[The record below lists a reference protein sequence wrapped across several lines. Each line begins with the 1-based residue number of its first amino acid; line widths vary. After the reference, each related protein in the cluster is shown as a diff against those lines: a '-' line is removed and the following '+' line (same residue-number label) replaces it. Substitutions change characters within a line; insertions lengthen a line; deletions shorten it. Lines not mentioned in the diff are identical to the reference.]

1 MTTHPLHRGRL
12 CAAALGL
19 ALLAAVGVAGC
30 SGGGTKNA
38 SSTATSGGLSRSD
51 ANAGAAGV
59 APNEAAPDQGAGKA
73 QSSVPGADAAAPPAS
88 GGAPAKV
95 PVLPAVIQRSIIH
108 TGDITVRVPDVNQAA
123 TQAEALADAA
133 GGYLGG
139 DDRQIDAGQSTAT
152 LTLRVSA
159 DRFDATLTAIAR
171 LGKEQS
177 RNVSTQDVTSEVI
190 DIAAR
195 LRTQQAS
202 VARIQ
207 ALLAKAT
214 TIGEIVSIESELT
227 QREADLESLEAQQ
240 AKLGDL
246 TTLST
251 ITATLLGPQ
260 AQLAVVKKT
269 EHKSG
274 FVAGLSRGWHTFLSS
289 MAWLLTVLGAILP
302 FAIGIAL
309 IAWLARFLFRRVQA
323 RRPSDGTRVAAAEA
337 SPPPASGS

>member
-1 MTTHPLHRGRL
+1 M
-12 CAAALGL
+12 
-19 ALLAAVGVAGC
+19 
-30 SGGGTKNA
+30 
-38 SSTATSGGLSRSD
+38 
-51 ANAGAAGV
+51 
-59 APNEAAPDQGAGKA
+59 
-73 QSSVPGADAAAPPAS
+73 PGADAAAPPAS
-88 GGAPAKV
+88 GGNAAKV

-108 TGDITVRVPDVNQAA
+108 TGDITVRVADVNQAA

-139 DDRQIDAGQSTAT
+139 DDRQIDAGQSMAT

-177 RNVSTQDVTSEVI
+177 RTVSTQDVTSQVI

-260 AQLAVVKKT
+260 AQLAAVKKT

-274 FVAGLSRGWHTFLSS
+274 FVAGLSRGWHTFLAS

-309 IAWLARFLFRRVQA
+309 LAWLARFLFRRVQA
-323 RRPSDGTRVAAAEA
+323 RRPSDGARVAAAEV

>member
-12 CAAALGL
+12 CAAAAGL

-30 SGGGTKNA
+30 SGGTKNT
-38 SSTATSGGLSRSD
+38 SSGTTSSALARSD
-51 ANAGAAGV
+51 ANAGATGV
-59 APNEAAPDQGAGKA
+59 APNEAAPDQAAGKA
-73 QSSVPGADAAAPPAS
+73 QSVVPGTDAAAPPAS
-88 GGAPAKV
+88 GTNPAKV
-95 PVLPAVIQRSIIH
+95 PVLPAVVQRSIIH
-108 TGDITVRVPDVNQAA
+108 TGDITVRVDDVNQRA
-123 TQAEALADAA
+123 TQAEALANAA

-139 DDRQIDAGQSTAT
+139 DDREIDAGQSTAT

-159 DRFDATLTAIAR
+159 DRFDATMTAIAR

-177 RNVSTQDVTSEVI
+177 RSVSTQDVTSQVI

-260 AQLAVVKKT
+260 AHLAVVKKT

-274 FVAGLSRGWHTFLSS
+274 FVAGLSRGWHTFLAS
-289 MAWLLTVLGAILP
+289 MAWLLTVIGAILP

-309 IAWLARFLFRRVQA
+309 LAWLARFLIRRTQA
-323 RRPSDGTRVAAAEA
+323 RRSPENARVAVAET
-337 SPPPASGS
+337 SPPPAPGS

>member
-1 MTTHPLHRGRL
+1 M
-12 CAAALGL
+12 
-19 ALLAAVGVAGC
+19 
-30 SGGGTKNA
+30 
-38 SSTATSGGLSRSD
+38 
-51 ANAGAAGV
+51 
-59 APNEAAPDQGAGKA
+59 
-73 QSSVPGADAAAPPAS
+73 
-88 GGAPAKV
+88 
-95 PVLPAVIQRSIIH
+95 LPAVVQRSIIH
-108 TGDITVRVPDVNQAA
+108 TGDITVRVADVNQAA

-133 GGYLGG
+133 DGYLGG

-159 DRFDATLTAIAR
+159 DRFDATMAAIAR

-177 RNVSTQDVTSEVI
+177 RTVSTQDVTSQVI

-202 VARIQ
+202 VDRIR

-251 ITATLLGPQ
+251 ITVTLLGPQ
-260 AQLAVVKKT
+260 AHLVVAKKT

-274 FVAGLSRGWHTFLSS
+274 FVAGLSRGWHAFLAS
-289 MAWLLTVLGAILP
+289 MAWLLTVLGAVLP

-309 IAWLARFLFRRVQA
+309 VAWLARLLVRRLQA
-323 RRPSDGTRVAAAEA
+323 RRPTDGARARRTVAAGGVGKLDRTRSRARRGR
-337 SPPPASGS
+337 PAPCAPALGHRARSIARRRRSSVGGCPTSWSRRACHSRAGSSSRAPAPDRTRSLRRPC

>member
-12 CAAALGL
+12 CAAAAGL

-30 SGGGTKNA
+30 SGGGANKTA
-38 SSTATSGGLSRSD
+38 SSTAESGGPSRSD
-51 ANAGAAGV
+51 ANAGAAGA
-59 APNEAAPDQGAGKA
+59 APNEAAPHPGSGKA
-73 QSSVPGADAAAPPAS
+73 QAAAPGTDAAAPPAS
-88 GGAPAKV
+88 GTNPAKV
-95 PVLPAVIQRSIIH
+95 PVLPAVVQRSIIH
-108 TGDITVRVPDVNQAA
+108 TGDITVRVGDVNLAA
-123 TQAEALADAA
+123 TQAEALAGAA

-139 DDRQIDAGQSTAT
+139 DERQIDAGQSTAT

-159 DRFDATLTAIAR
+159 DRFDATLAAIAR

-177 RNVSTQDVTSEVI
+177 RNVSTQDVTSQVI

-202 VARIQ
+202 VDRIR

-260 AQLAVVKKT
+260 AHLAVVKKT

-274 FVAGLSRGWHTFLSS
+274 FVAGLSRGWHTFLAS

-302 FAIGIAL
+302 FAVGIAL
-309 IAWLARFLFRRVQA
+309 LVWLARFLIRRVQA
-323 RRPSDGTRVAAAEA
+323 RRPSNGTRVAAEA

>member
-1 MTTHPLHRGRL
+1 MTIHPLHRRRL
-12 CAAALGL
+12 YAAAVGL
-19 ALLAAVGVAGC
+19 ALLAAVSVAGC
-30 SGGGTKNA
+30 SGSGSKNA
-38 SSTATSGGLSRSD
+38 SSSTARSGLSRSD
-51 ANAGAAGV
+51 AQAGTNGAV
-59 APNEAAPDQGAGKA
+59 PNEAAPAPGKGSG
-73 QSSVPGADAAAPPAS
+73 QDEGLPGADAAAPPAS
-88 GGAPAKV
+88 GTNPGKV
-95 PVLPAVIQRSIIH
+95 PVLPAVVQRSIIH

-159 DRFDATLTAIAR
+159 DRFDATMAAIAR
-171 LGKEQS
+171 LGKEQN
-177 RNVSTQDVTSEVI
+177 RTVSTQDVTSQVI

-202 VARIQ
+202 VDRIR

-251 ITATLLGPQ
+251 ITVTLLGPQ
-260 AQLAVVKKT
+260 AHLVVAKKT

-274 FVAGLSRGWHTFLSS
+274 FVAGLSRGWHAFLAS
-289 MAWLLTVLGAILP
+289 MAWLLTVLGAVLP

-309 IAWLARFLFRRVQA
+309 VAWLARLLVRRLPS
-323 RRPSDGTRVAAAEA
+323 RRPPEGARAVEPT
-337 SPPPASGS
+337 PPAASGS

>member
-12 CAAALGL
+12 SAAAAGL

-30 SGGGTKNA
+30 SGGSNKT
-38 SSTATSGGLSRSD
+38 SSSSAVSNGLSRSD
-51 ANAGAAGV
+51 AQSGANGAA
-59 APNEAAPDQGAGKA
+59 PKEAAPAAPDKGSLPDKGQPGAGTA
-73 QSSVPGADAAAPPAS
+73 AGAN
-88 GGAPAKV
+88 PAKV
-95 PVLPAVIQRSIIH
+95 PVLPAISQRSIIH
-108 TGDITVRVPDVNQAA
+108 TGDITVRVPDVNQKA
-123 TQAEALADAA
+123 TEAEALAAGA
-133 GGYLGG
+133 GGYVGG

-152 LTLRVSA
+152 LTLRVPA
-159 DRFDATLTAIAR
+159 DRFDATLNAIAL

-177 RNVSTQDVTSEVI
+177 RNVSTQDVTSQVI

-207 ALLAKAT
+207 ALLAKAN

-260 AQLAVVKKT
+260 AHLAVVKKT

-274 FVAGLSRGWHTFLSS
+274 FVAGLSRGWHTFLAS

-309 IAWLARFLFRRVQA
+309 LTWLARFLIRRVQA
-323 RRPSDGTRVAAAEA
+323 RRPSDGTRVAAADA
-337 SPPPASGS
+337 SPPPAPGS

>member
-12 CAAALGL
+12 CTAAAGL

-30 SGGGTKNA
+30 SGGGSKTA
-38 SSTATSGGLSRSD
+38 SSSAVSSGLSRS
-51 ANAGAAGV
+51 
-59 APNEAAPDQGAGKA
+59 
-73 QSSVPGADAAAPPAS
+73 GADAGMSGVPNEAPPAS
-88 GGAPAKV
+88 GTNPAKV
-95 PVLPAVIQRSIIH
+95 PVLPTVIQRSIIH
-108 TGDITVRVPDVNQAA
+108 TGDMTVRVADVNQAA

-133 GGYLGG
+133 GGYLGA
-139 DDRQIDAGQSTAT
+139 DDRQINAGQSIAT

-159 DRFDATLTAIAR
+159 DRFDATLAAIAQ
-171 LGKEQS
+171 LGKERS
-177 RNVSTQDVTSEVI
+177 RTVSTQDVTSQVI

-202 VARIQ
+202 VARIR

-246 TTLST
+246 TALST
-251 ITATLLGPQ
+251 ITVTLLGPQ
-260 AQLAVVKKT
+260 AKQAAANKT

-274 FVAGLSRGWHTFLSS
+274 FVAGLSRGWHTFLAS
-289 MAWLLTVLGAILP
+289 MAWLLTVVGAILP
-302 FAIGIAL
+302 FAIGIVL
-309 IAWLARFLFRRVQA
+309 LAWLARLLVRRMQA
-323 RRPSDGTRVAAAEA
+323 RRSPEGTRAAVEA
-337 SPPPASGS
+337 SSPPASGS